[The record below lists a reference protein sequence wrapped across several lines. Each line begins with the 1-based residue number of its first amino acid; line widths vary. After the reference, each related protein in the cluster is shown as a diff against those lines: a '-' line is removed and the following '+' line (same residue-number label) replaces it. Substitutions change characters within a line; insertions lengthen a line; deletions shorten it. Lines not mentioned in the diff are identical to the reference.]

1 MPAERVFMVDSTKL
15 KTYFD
20 DAAFWRDIARLAL
33 PIALQNLLSSSFS
46 LVDTLMVG
54 QLGDTP
60 LAAVGMAGQ
69 FGWFLS
75 MIIFGMTSALTMFV
89 SQYWGAGDKKSI
101 RKVYGIALMIA
112 VGVSVVFMLAVV
124 VFPRG
129 VVWIFNRE
137 PDVLDVGAQYLSIA
151 AFSYPAIALNY
162 VFMGVLRATERV
174 KLPLYTTLVTTLL
187 NAGLDYAFIF
197 GFGAIP
203 AMGARGAAIAT
214 VVSAWLSPVITFT
227 VSLIEKNMLIA
238 PWREIFGFDKNFFA
252 EFLRRAVPVVV
263 NETLWGAGTLVF
275 NIIFANLGSGNY
287 AAVTIMRTFESIA
300 FVFFVGLGSASRV
313 IVGKSVGAGEI
324 ASAVRDSRRFAV
336 LVPAFSAVLGAVIIV
351 FRRQIVGV
359 FDLDGKITAETLGTA
374 VWILSIY
381 AAEMAIRN
389 IPYIVICGIFRP
401 GGETRI
407 GMKYDL
413 LFLWCVSLPA
423 TIIAAFV
430 LRLPFPAVFATMY
443 IAEDWLKAFFCIRY
457 FLTDKW
463 LKPVTPEGRA
473 GLEDYR
479 AQRREA

>member
-112 VGVSVVFMLAVV
+112 VGVSVVFMLAGV

-197 GFGAIP
+197 GFGAIL

-252 EFLRRAVPVVV
+252 EFLRRAVPVVA

-300 FVFFVGLGSASRV
+300 FVFFVGLGSASSV

>member
-1 MPAERVFMVDSTKL
+1 MVDSTKL

-112 VGVSVVFMLAVV
+112 VGVSVVFMLAGV

-252 EFLRRAVPVVV
+252 EFLRRAVPVVA

-300 FVFFVGLGSASRV
+300 FVFFVGLGSASSV